1 MATLIQALL
10 PGELDAREG
19 PDATNKHTCDL
30 SDCVIAAEGGG
41 EGHRDHEPRLWL
53 APTRIHICM
62 LKGR

>member
-1 MATLIQALL
+1 ML
-10 PGELDAREG
+10 GKAR
-19 PDATNKHTCDL
+19 DATNKHTCDL